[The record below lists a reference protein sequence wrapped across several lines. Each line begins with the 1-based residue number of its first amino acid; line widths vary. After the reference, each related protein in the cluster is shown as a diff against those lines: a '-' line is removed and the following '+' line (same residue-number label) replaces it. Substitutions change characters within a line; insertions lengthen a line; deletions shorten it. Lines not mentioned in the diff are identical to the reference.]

1 MYDIMGDMNYKEA
14 FDELLNDIDVVFDI
28 TGSNHEY
35 EAHDMLREIME
46 KYEKLEQE
54 NKDA

>member
-1 MYDIMGDMNYKEA
+1 MDYKEA

-35 EAHDMLREIME
+35 EAHDMLREILD

-54 NKDA
+54 NNDT

>member
-1 MYDIMGDMNYKEA
+1 MGDMIMNYKEA
-14 FDELLNDIDVVFDI
+14 FNELLNDIDVVFDI

-35 EAHDMLREIME
+35 EAHDMLREILD